1 MQYSDWE
8 PLTNSEIFLKICFTA
23 VPQSLFVMREEVAE
37 LVKSFEQVNEILDG
51 FRYLNSAA
59 STKALTDS
67 ATRIPRLQSLCRQFR
82 WVGIFRQ
89 AFDNIPFDAKT
100 T

>member
-8 PLTNSEIFLKICFTA
+8 PLTNSENFLKICFTA

-51 FRYLNSAA
+51 FRYLNS
-59 STKALTDS
+59 TS
-67 ATRIPRLQSLCRQFR
+67 AESLSAVSLGRYFSSGVR
-82 WVGIFRQ
+82 
-89 AFDNIPFDAKT
+89 
-100 T
+100 

>member
-51 FRYLNSAA
+51 FRYKMGAYSVNSMPFGREDLFDCLNRHCTNRKKRRKWISFQ
-59 STKALTDS
+59 TL
-67 ATRIPRLQSLCRQFR
+67 
-82 WVGIFRQ
+82 
-89 AFDNIPFDAKT
+89 
-100 T
+100 